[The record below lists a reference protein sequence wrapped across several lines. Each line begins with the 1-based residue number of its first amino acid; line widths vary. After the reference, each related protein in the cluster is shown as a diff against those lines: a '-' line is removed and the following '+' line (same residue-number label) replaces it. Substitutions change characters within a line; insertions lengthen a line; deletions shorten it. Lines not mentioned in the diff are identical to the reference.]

1 MKYFTPFLTT
11 LLLLI
16 GNFAIA
22 QNFDKYIDKY
32 QKYYDNGDFEKAY
45 QTNEKLK
52 KKSIK
57 KLGDKNK
64 YLPFVYL
71 NKAELQLSKQII
83 VGIDDALI
91 NSIRTTESISGK
103 ESQEYAIVL
112 EKSIKLYAELQ
123 LFTRVEELIHELDSV
138 TPAGQKL
145 SSKHITNLAE
155 VYLRQ
160 GYHNKSLQYILDHI
174 AYLSSASKNAKGKK
188 EDKLLRNYHY
198 AMLLNYAAENY
209 ILKGELQKADSVLN
223 SHDSWFGKN
232 LSKNDGPSIYQ
243 EVLFAHLNDARNLND
258 AALKFYE
265 KAYSHSKNGRKSYDK
280 FVLKIQAQLTLAYIR
295 YGKKGKM
302 NSGVA
307 DFKKLALDNYPKSSF
322 LNEAGKYLE
331 IKKMIAQNADQSE
344 IAGLA
349 VQISNNT
356 FTLPIFHELKIKS
369 NEILI
374 DFDLIS
380 DHYNSAITHQ
390 KKINESNEHIYG
402 SSSPKFHLSQ
412 ISLANLYLDYTN
424 EIRFV
429 DSIYQISWE
438 QVVKKEIAPG
448 HKNYISIKNAEAR
461 YYETVD
467 KFDLASKSLDEAI
480 AATMQKYNR
489 TDINFAIQLIRITNF
504 QINLGEYKKAGKY
517 LQMALDV
524 FDEHKIKDEVSLYYS
539 NALITE
545 SRLFTAKGMF
555 DEAEKNLRQS
565 KKLLAKA
572 EKVFTKKVNS
582 SEELA
587 DIYFHLGKYNEAEHL
602 VAAELLRMQKTYEN
616 TNKNALPLLLLHGK
630 IKLKQGDYT
639 EAEQLARQVLTL
651 SNTIYGDRSSRSISA
666 TMLLAEISNAFGDFD
681 NAQLRLE
688 DAKELLIEKL
698 GPDHIW
704 LAEINSRLGSI
715 MLSKAE
721 DPKSIELLF
730 NEAKDIILDEMD
742 DQSSLYADML
752 KRMAFV
758 KIAQKDYSL
767 AFQYL
772 LEAEAIWISKVGKR
786 NNINASEI
794 YILLG
799 DVYYMLKRF
808 AEAEK
813 YYLKSKTLYEK
824 FFSHNHPEYVKA
836 LAKLSRVE
844 YMMGNEKAA
853 VLLIE
858 EVVDNYG
865 NYIKY
870 FFPALSER
878 EKTKYWNKIKEDY
891 EYYNTI
897 ILKQIDGPNDK
908 IVGKLFNNA
917 ISTKAIL
924 LNSSIKMRQSILN
937 SGDSVLINQYE
948 NWIVSKEILSEA
960 LSMNFDQLAEQEI
973 NLDSLIGNVELL
985 EKNLSRQSDIFS
997 SSTGQ
1002 LQITWENIKASLN
1015 KNEVAI
1021 EMLKF
1026 RHFDHIF
1033 TDSVIYM
1040 ALVIKNDKKSARP
1053 EVIILKNGR
1062 ELEQKYFKYYKN
1074 MIVYR
1079 MPDQYSYD
1087 KFWKPIEEKV
1097 DGHATIYFSPDG
1109 VYTQMNLE
1117 AIRVDDDKYVIDNSN
1132 IILVSN
1138 TKDIYLNSLK
1148 KEKYNAENSALIFGD
1163 PEFYVSIKSKP
1174 LNGSGII
1181 SSLPGTEKEVK
1192 KLSELFNEHG
1202 WKTTSYVQKE
1212 ASEEKI
1218 KKMHSPKVFHIA
1230 THGFFTPQETIDSN
1244 IEIAKINDADAMKNP
1259 LLRSGLLLK
1268 GAGDV
1273 LAKTNFNYNIESG
1286 ILTAYEAM
1294 NLNLDFTDL
1303 VVLSACETGVGDI
1316 SAGEGVYGLQ
1326 RAFLV
1331 AGARTLIMSM
1341 FKVSDEA
1348 TNDLMVTFY
1357 DKWLSS
1363 GEMRES
1369 FLDAKKELR
1378 NKYPAP
1384 IYWGAFVMYGL
1395 E

>member
-1 MKYFTPFLTT
+1 MKYLI
-11 LLLLI
+11 LLATILFLLI
-16 GNFAIA
+16 GNLTIA

-32 QKYYDNGDFEKAY
+32 QKYYDNGDFDKAEKI
-45 QTNEKLK
+45 NEKLK

-57 KLGDKNK
+57 KLGDNNK

-71 NKAELQLSKQII
+71 NKAELQLNNQII
-83 VGIDDALI
+83 VGINEALI
-91 NSIRTTESISGK
+91 KSIRTTESVSGK

-112 EKSIKLYAELQ
+112 EKSINMYSDLQ
-123 LFTRVEELIHELDSV
+123 LYTIVEKLIHELDSAS
-138 TPAGQKL
+138 PEGQKL
-145 SSKHITNLAE
+145 PSKNVVHLAE

-160 GYHNKSLQYILDHI
+160 GFHNKSLKFISNHI
-174 AYLSSASKNAKGKK
+174 TDFRSASRSGKGKK
-188 EDKLLRNYHY
+188 EDKLIRNYQY
-198 AMLLNYAAENY
+198 GMLLNYAAENY

-223 SHDSWFGKN
+223 SNDSWFNKN
-232 LSKNDGPSIYQ
+232 LSNSDGPSVYQ
-243 EVLFAHLNDARNLND
+243 EVLFADLNDARNLND
-258 AALKFYE
+258 VALKYYE

-280 FVLKIQAQLTLAYIR
+280 FVLKIQAKLTLAYIR

-302 NSGVA
+302 NSGVS
-307 DFKKLALDNYPKSSF
+307 DFKKLALDNYPKRSY
-322 LNEAGKYLE
+322 LHEAGKYLE
-331 IKKMIAQNADQSE
+331 IKKMIAQNADQNTT
-344 IAGLA
+344 AGLA
-349 VQISNNT
+349 AQISNNNG
-356 FTLPIFHELKIKS
+356 TLPTFHELKIKS
-369 NEILI
+369 NKILI
-374 DFDLIS
+374 EVELLS
-380 DHYNSAITHQ
+380 DNYKSAIERQ
-390 KKINESNEHIYG
+390 KIIMNSNAHIYG

-412 ISLANLYLDYTN
+412 LYLANLYLDYTN
-424 EIRFV
+424 QIKFV

-438 QVVKKEIAPG
+438 KVVKNEIAPE
-448 HKNYISIKNAEAR
+448 HKNFISIKNAQAQ
-461 YYETVD
+461 YYESVD

-480 AATMQKYNR
+480 TATMQKYDR
-489 TDINFAIQLIRITNF
+489 TDINFAIQLIRIANF
-504 QINLGEYKKAGKY
+504 QINLGEYKKAEKY
-517 LQMALDV
+517 LKMALDV
-524 FDEHKIKDEVSLYYS
+524 FEENKIKGEVSYYYS

-545 SRLFTAKGMF
+545 SRLFVARGMF

-572 EKVFTKKVNS
+572 GKVITKKINS
-582 SEELA
+582 TEELA
-587 DIYFHLGKYNEAEHL
+587 NIYFNLGKYNEAEQL
-602 VAAELLRMQKTYEN
+602 VNAELLRMQKTYEN
-616 TNKNALPLLLLHGK
+616 TNKNALPLLLLQGK

-639 EAEQLARQVLTL
+639 EAEQLARQVLNL

-688 DAKELLIEKL
+688 DSKELLIEKL

-704 LAEINSRLGSI
+704 LADINSRLGSI
-715 MLSKAE
+715 MLSKSE
-721 DPKSIELLF
+721 DPKKIELLF
-730 NEAKDIILDEMD
+730 NEAKDIILDELD
-742 DQSSLYADML
+742 DQSPLYADML

-772 LEAEAIWISKVGKR
+772 LDAEAIWISKAGKR

-799 DVYYMLKRF
+799 DIYYMLKRF
-808 AEAEK
+808 TEAEK

-824 FFSHNHPEYVKA
+824 FFSHNHPEYVKT

-844 YMMGNEKAA
+844 YMMGNKKAA
-853 VLLIE
+853 LLLIE

-897 ILKQIDGPNDK
+897 ILKQIDGPKDK
-908 IVGKLFNNA
+908 KVGKLFNNA

-960 LSMNFDQLAEQEI
+960 LSMSFDQLAEHEI
-973 NLDSLIGNVELL
+973 NLDSLIGKVELL

-1002 LQITWENIKASLN
+1002 LHISWENIKSALN
-1015 KNEVAI
+1015 KNEIAI

-1026 RHFDHIF
+1026 RYFDHIF
-1033 TDSVIYM
+1033 TDSIIYM
-1040 ALVIKNDKKSARP
+1040 ALIIKNDKKNDRP
-1053 EVIILKNGR
+1053 EVIILDNGR
-1062 ELEQKYFKYYKN
+1062 DLEQKYFKYYQN
-1074 MIVYR
+1074 MIMYR
-1079 MPDQYSYD
+1079 MPDEYSYD

-1097 DGHATIYFSPDG
+1097 GSHATVYFSPDG

-1117 AIRVDDDKYVIDNSN
+1117 AIRVEDDKYVIDNSN

-1138 TKDIYLNSLK
+1138 TKDIYLKSIK
-1148 KEKYNAENSALIFGD
+1148 KEKNNTDNSALIFGD
-1163 PEFYVSIKSKP
+1163 PKFYVSVRSKP

-1181 SSLPGTEKEVK
+1181 SSLPGTKKEVK
-1192 KLSELFNEHG
+1192 KLSELLNEHG
-1202 WKTTSYVQKE
+1202 WKTSSYVQKE
-1212 ASEEKI
+1212 ASEEKV
-1218 KKMHSPKVFHIA
+1218 KKMHSPKVLHIA
-1230 THGFFTPQETIDSN
+1230 THGFFTPKETIDNN

-1331 AGARTLIMSM
+1331 AGARTLIISM

-1357 DKWLSS
+1357 NKWLSS
-1363 GEMRES
+1363 GEMRKS
-1369 FLDAKKELR
+1369 FVDAKKELR